1 MCVCAHL
8 RDFVVAD
15 EVTARM
21 APPVD
26 VNAFFPVSDPAYS
39 NDVSRHLVGHRA
51 CLLNDRAAVP
61 RLYLDDVSI

>member
-8 RDFVVAD
+8 LDFVVAD

-21 APPVD
+21 GPHAD
-26 VNAFFPVSDPAYS
+26 VIAFVPVSDLAYS
-39 NDVSRHLVGHRA
+39 NGVSHHLVGHRA